1 MFVRNEKGQFKVPDG
16 YDSWFDW
23 WRDNAPEGLEATECQ
38 NHDCDESDNLVGAH
52 VYHDRFPDK
61 IFVIPLCKSH
71 NNYHN
76 GDRMLVDN
84 PKYLVRVPEELLVKE
99 E

>member
-1 MFVRNEKGQFKVPDG
+1 MFVRNVKGHFKEPEG
-16 YDSWFDW
+16 YDSWLDW
-23 WRDNAPEGLEATECQ
+23 WRDNSPEGLEATECQ

-52 VYHDRFPDK
+52 VYHDGFPDE
-61 IFVIPLCKSH
+61 IYVVPLCKAH